1 MLSEGKTIN
10 ETARRTILLQ
20 WLRPAGLI
28 FRHYNEDLRTTANTS
43 VKHAILH
50 LSDSPSMFVG
60 IQPWLSVLKK
70 KVSKQKAG

>member
-10 ETARRTILLQ
+10 ENSRRTFLLE

-28 FRHYNEDLRTTANTS
+28 FQQYNEDLLTTANTS

-60 IQPWLSVLKK
+60 SQPDYVFFRRKSPSRK
-70 KVSKQKAG
+70 